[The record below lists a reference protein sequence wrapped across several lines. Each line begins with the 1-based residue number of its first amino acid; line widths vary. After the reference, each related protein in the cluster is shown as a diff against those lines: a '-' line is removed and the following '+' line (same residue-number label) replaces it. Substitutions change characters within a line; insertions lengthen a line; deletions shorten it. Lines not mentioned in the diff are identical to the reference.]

1 MIKLENTLI
10 EIQNLKKYFETPTG
24 SCKAVNGVNLKI
36 KQGETFGL
44 VGESGCG
51 KSTLVRTILK
61 LIEPTAGKI
70 FLNGTDITGYEKE
83 QLRELRKRMSLVFQ
97 DPHSSLNPRMTVFD
111 ILSRPFKIHNLTSSN
126 EETMIE
132 IVKLLKL
139 MGMQPE
145 HMIRF
150 PHELS
155 GGQKQRI
162 GVARALAVKPEII
175 FLDEPTSALDV
186 SVQTKILKLLE
197 KTKKLRDLTYFYISH
212 DINLIRVV
220 SDRIGV
226 MYLGKIVEIG
236 EVDAIYNDPK
246 HPYTRG
252 LFASVPEPDPDKK
265 IEGEPLTGE
274 VPSPVN
280 PPKGCN
286 FSPRCPFAD
295 DKCREVE
302 PELQYLS
309 DGRRVACHKNNL
321 EQYDLL

>member
-1 MIKLENTLI
+1 MIKLVNTII
-10 EIQNLKKYFETPTG
+10 ETKDLKKYFNTLKGP
-24 SCKAVNGVNLKI
+24 CKAVNKVNLKI
-36 KQGETFGL
+36 KEGETFGL

-61 LIEPTAGKI
+61 LIEPTSGQI
-70 FLNGTDITGYEKE
+70 FLDGVDITDYKKK
-83 QLRELRKRMSLVFQ
+83 QLMALRKKMSLVFQ

-111 ILSRPFKIHNLTSSN
+111 TLSRPLKIHNLTKN
-126 EETMIE
+126 NQETMIE
-132 IVKLLKL
+132 ITKLLKL

-162 GVARALAVKPEII
+162 GIARALAVKPELI

-186 SVQTKILKLLE
+186 SVQTKILKLLN
-197 KTKKLRDLTYFYISH
+197 KTKKIRDLTYFYISH

-226 MYLGKIVEIG
+226 MYLGQIVEIG
-236 EVDAIYNDPK
+236 KVDLIYNNPI
-246 HPYTRG
+246 HPYTKG

-265 IEGEPLTGE
+265 IKGEPLSGE

-280 PPKGCN
+280 PPMGCS
-286 FSPRCPFAD
+286 FAPRCPFVGP
-295 DKCREVE
+295 KCREE
-302 PELQYLS
+302 KPQLKLLS
-309 DGRRVACHKNNL
+309 DGRRVACHKDNL
-321 EQYDLL
+321 K